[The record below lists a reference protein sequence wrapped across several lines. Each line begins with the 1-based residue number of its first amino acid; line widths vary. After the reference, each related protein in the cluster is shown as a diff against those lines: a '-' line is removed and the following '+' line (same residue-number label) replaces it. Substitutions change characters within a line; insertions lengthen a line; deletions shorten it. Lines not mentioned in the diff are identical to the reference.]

1 MSKEISPQINLSDS
15 AKERI
20 LELQAKAGNENKHL
34 RITVF
39 GGGCNGLRYEFV
51 LDDKINSDDIKIGGN
66 DKTLLT
72 IDEVSVG
79 FVNGGVVDFT
89 RDLGSSYFKII
100 NPNAKS
106 SCGCGDSFSV

>member
-1 MSKEISPQINLSDS
+1 MNKEISLSDS
-15 AKERI
+15 ARDRI

-39 GGGCNGLRYEFV
+39 GGGCNGLRYEFI
-51 LDDKINSDDIKIGGN
+51 LDEKINDDDIKIGN
-66 DKTLLT
+66 DDKTVLT
-72 IDEVSVG
+72 IDKISLG
-79 FVNGGVVDFT
+79 FINGGVVDFT

>member
-1 MSKEISPQINLSDS
+1 MNQQISSQISLSDS

-20 LELQAKAGNENKHL
+20 LELQSKAGNENKHL

-39 GGGCNGLRYEFV
+39 GGGCNGLRYEFA
-51 LDDKINSDDIKIGGN
+51 LDNKINDDDIKIGD

-79 FVNGGVVDFT
+79 FVSGGVVDFA

>member
-1 MSKEISPQINLSDS
+1 MENKIIELSDS
-15 AKERI
+15 AKDRI
-20 LELQAKAGNENKHL
+20 LELQSKPDNHNKHL

-39 GGGCNGLRYEFV
+39 GGGCNGLRYEFA
-51 LDDKINSDDIKIGGN
+51 LDDKINDDDFKITN
-66 DKTLLT
+66 HDKIALT
-72 IDEVSVG
+72 IDETSLD
-79 FVNGGVVDFT
+79 FINGGIVDFA

>member
-1 MSKEISPQINLSDS
+1 MENKEITLSTS
-15 AKERI
+15 AVDRI
-20 LELQAKAGNENKHL
+20 LELKSGFSNKEKHL

-39 GGGCNGLRYEFV
+39 GGGCNGLRYEFT
-51 LDDKINSDDIKIGGN
+51 LDNKHDQDDIKIMQ
-66 DKTLLT
+66 DSQILLT
-72 IDEVSVG
+72 IDQTSLE
-79 FVNGGVVDFT
+79 FINGGIIDFV

>member
-1 MSKEISPQINLSDS
+1 MNDNQISLSQS
-15 AKERI
+15 ARDRI
-20 LELQAKAGNENKHL
+20 LELQLKSGNENKHL

-39 GGGCNGLRYEFV
+39 GGGCNGLRYEFA
-51 LDDKINSDDIKIGGN
+51 LDDKINDDDIKIGDDG
-66 DKTLLT
+66 KVFLT

-79 FVNGGVVDFT
+79 FIKGSMVDFS

>member
-1 MSKEISPQINLSDS
+1 MSKEITLSDS
-15 AKERI
+15 AKQRI
-20 LELQAKAGNENKHL
+20 EELQLKSGNENKHL

-39 GGGCNGLRYEFV
+39 GGGCNGLRYEFA
-51 LDDKINSDDIKIGGN
+51 LDDKVNDDDIRIGDN
-66 DKTLLT
+66 DKIFLT
-72 IDEVSVG
+72 IDEVSIG
-79 FVNGGVVDFT
+79 FINGGLVDFT

>member
-1 MSKEISPQINLSDS
+1 MSNKQVAISQS

-20 LELQAKAGNENKHL
+20 LELQSKPENDQKHL

-39 GGGCNGLRYEFV
+39 GGGCNGLRYEFA
-51 LDDKINSDDIKIGGN
+51 LDGIINDDDFKIVHDN
-66 DKTLLT
+66 KTILT
-72 IDEVSVG
+72 IDEVSLG
-79 FVNGGVVDFT
+79 FINGGKIDFV

-106 SCGCGDSFSV
+106 SCGCGDSFSI

>member
-1 MSKEISPQINLSDS
+1 MSDNQISLSKS
-15 AKERI
+15 ARERI
-20 LELQAKAGNENKHL
+20 LELQLKAGNENKHL

-39 GGGCNGLRYEFV
+39 GGGCNGLRYEFA
-51 LDDKINSDDIKIGGN
+51 LDDKINDDDIKIGDDG
-66 DKTLLT
+66 KVFLT
-72 IDEVSVG
+72 IDEVSVS
-79 FVNGGVVDFT
+79 FIKGGVVDFN

>member
-1 MSKEISPQINLSDS
+1 MNQQISLSDS
-15 AKERI
+15 ARERI
-20 LELQAKAGNENKHL
+20 LELQSKAGNENKHL

-39 GGGCNGLRYEFV
+39 GGGCNGLRYEFG
-51 LDDKINSDDIKIGGN
+51 LDEKINDDDIKIGDN
-66 DKTLLT
+66 QKIFLT

-79 FVNGGVVDFT
+79 FVAGGVVDYA

>member
-1 MSKEISPQINLSDS
+1 MVNKQINISPS

-20 LELQAKAGNENKHL
+20 LELKSKIGNQNKHL

-39 GGGCNGLRYEFV
+39 GGGCNGLRYEFA
-51 LDDKINSDDIKIGGN
+51 LDDNINKDDIKVSDD
-66 DKTLLT
+66 DKVILA
-72 IDEVSVG
+72 IDETSLG
-79 FVNGGVVDFT
+79 FIEGGIVDFI
-89 RDLGSSYFKII
+89 RDLGSSYFKIN

>member
-1 MSKEISPQINLSDS
+1 MNNKEISLSES
-15 AKERI
+15 ARERI
-20 LELQAKAGNENKHL
+20 LELQSKAGNEHKHL

-39 GGGCNGLRYEFV
+39 GGGCNGLRYEFG
-51 LDDKINSDDIKIGGN
+51 LDEKINDDDIKIGDN
-66 DKTLLT
+66 NKILLT

-79 FVNGGVVDFT
+79 FVSGGVVDFA

>member
-1 MSKEISPQINLSDS
+1 MTNKEIGLSAS
-15 AKERI
+15 AKDRI
-20 LELQAKAGNENKHL
+20 LELQSKEENKNKHL

-39 GGGCNGLRYEFV
+39 GGGCNGLRYEFA
-51 LDDKINSDDIKIGGN
+51 LDDKINNDDFKISDKN
-66 DKTLLT
+66 SVVLT
-72 IDEVSVG
+72 IDDVSLG
-79 FVNGGVVDFT
+79 FISGGQVDFV

>member
-1 MSKEISPQINLSDS
+1 MSDKQIGLSDS
-15 AKERI
+15 ALERI
-20 LELQAKAGNENKHL
+20 LELQSKAGNENKHL

-39 GGGCNGLRYEFV
+39 SGGCNGLRYEFA
-51 LDDKINSDDIKIGGN
+51 LDDKINDDDIKIGDSN
-66 DKTLLT
+66 KIFLT

-79 FVNGGVVDFT
+79 FIKGGVVDFS

>member
-1 MSKEISPQINLSDS
+1 MNTQQISLSDS
-15 AKERI
+15 ARERI
-20 LELQAKAGNENKHL
+20 LELQSKVGNENKHL

-39 GGGCNGLRYEFV
+39 GGGCNGLRYEFA
-51 LDDKINSDDIKIGGN
+51 LDEQINDDDIKIGD
-66 DKTLLT
+66 DKKIFLT

-79 FVNGGVVDFT
+79 FIKGGVVDFT
-89 RDLGSSYFKII
+89 RDLGSSYFKIN